1 MASNNYTAANVTPS
15 SDTFREWVDL
25 TNRITYDMEKR
36 VVTTAQHTVGG
47 GTTGN
52 AYVNGFFSANTL
64 MITDSIQ
71 GVSTDDSSNIVGA
84 NSALAN
90 LIFSTNATF
99 IANSTHYSH
108 INAQANVHISG
119 GLLNVIGR
127 AHV

>member
-1 MASNNYTAANVTPS
+1 MASNNYLNANVTPS
-15 SDTFREWVDL
+15 SDTFREWIDL

-36 VVTTAQHTVGG
+36 VVTTAMHTVGG

-71 GVSTDDSSNIVGA
+71 GVSTDDSANTLGA

-90 LIFSTNATF
+90 L
-99 IANSTHYSH
+99 
-108 INAQANVHISG
+108 
-119 GLLNVIGR
+119 VIR
-127 AHV
+127 S